1 MSPVSSLDGVRAS
14 MERMPEHEHKA
25 PTRLILVRHAVTA
38 HTGGKLSGRMPGID
52 LTDEGRKQ
60 ADAAAARLASAP
72 IAIVYASPIER
83 TMQTAQAI
91 AARHNLAVQPLD
103 GVIEAEYGDWTDK
116 TLGELAK
123 TDEWKVVQRAPSRA
137 RFPNGESLFEMQAR
151 MVIALDQVVAR
162 HHHETVVV
170 VSHADPI
177 KAAVAHYTG
186 IHLDLFQRI
195 NISPASATVFEFH
208 PHGVMMLTCN
218 DTGTL
223 DKMLAPPPPR
233 SETDGAAAEN
243 GKGDGTQASGAATHA

>member
-1 MSPVSSLDGVRAS
+1 
-14 MERMPEHEHKA
+14 MERMSESENHS
-25 PTRLILVRHAVTA
+25 PTRLVLVRHAVTA

-52 LTDEGRKQ
+52 LTDTGRQQ
-60 ADAAAARLASAP
+60 AEAAADRLATAP
-72 IAIVYASPIER
+72 ITVVYASPIER

-91 AARHNLAVQPLD
+91 AARHNLTVQPLV

-137 RFPNGESLFEMQAR
+137 RFPNGESLFEMQTR
-151 MVIALDQVVAR
+151 MVIALDQVVASHR
-162 HHHETVVV
+162 HETVVV

-186 IHLDLFQRI
+186 MHLDLFQRI

-208 PHGVMMLTCN
+208 PLAVMMLTCN

-223 DKMLAPPPPR
+223 DQMLAPAPPK
-233 SETDGAAAEN
+233 SDTD
-243 GKGDGTQASGAATHA
+243 